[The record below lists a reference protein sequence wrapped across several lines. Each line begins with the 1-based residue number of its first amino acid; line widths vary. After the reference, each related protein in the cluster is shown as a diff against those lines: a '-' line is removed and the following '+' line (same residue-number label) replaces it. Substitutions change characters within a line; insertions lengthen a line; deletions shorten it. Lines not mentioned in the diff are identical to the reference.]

1 MSSKRERFYLYTEHY
16 PTVIAPLSQ
25 EQKGNLFDR
34 IFKYMIDGLVPIS
47 KSSPLEDMAFNVIKL
62 RLDKDEKHYNDTCK
76 KRSAAAKKGV
86 AKRNK
91 LAKENTLLSVSSRP
105 SVARKQIAA
114 VPIEDRKRSFAEEV
128 YADAFL
134 KKYDKE
140 FLDKFFLYYSEVTN
154 ENGLMRYEE
163 IKYDSNHGAF
173 DVGVRLIKYK
183 KHGDEL
189 AREAAKKR
197 LQEAPPPGGFIQD
210 DDPSGSFIQ
219 DDDYPEGGFIQDDDD
234 YPAEGFIKD
243 NEL

>member
-1 MSSKRERFYLYTEHY
+1 MSSNRERFYLYTEHY
-16 PTVIAPLSQ
+16 FTVIAPLPQ
-25 EQKGNLFDR
+25 EQKGNLVDR
-34 IFKYMIDGLVPIS
+34 IFGRILGFDPNL

-128 YADAFL
+128 YTDAFL

-189 AREAAKKR
+189 ARQAAEKR

-243 NEL
+243 DEL